1 MTFRAPVRDLAF
13 ALKAAGLETVLAEGF
28 PDTDI
33 ETMEAVLTA
42 AGQFADEV
50 LAPLNRVGDV
60 EGARCAN
67 GDVTTATGF
76 AQAYQAFAQGGW
88 ASLASA
94 PEFGGQGLPKAVQ
107 VAVAE
112 IVQASNMAF
121 ALCPM
126 LSLAAI
132 EALTRHGTERQ
143 KRLVL
148 PRLVSGEWTG
158 VMALTEPQAGTDLA
172 LLTTRAEP
180 DGAGG
185 WRLTG
190 EKIFITWG
198 DHDMAENICHLVLA
212 RAPDAPAG
220 VKGISLFLASKQLID
235 EAGEPGDRNA
245 FHPAAIEH
253 KLGINGS
260 PTCVMRYEG
269 AHAELVGKL
278 HQGLS
283 HMFVMMNAA
292 RLEVGVQGVGVAE
305 RALQQGIA
313 YAQERPQGR
322 SVWTG
327 QEPAPIYD
335 HPDIRRTLMLARA
348 KIDAARGLCLT
359 VGVLHDLAET
369 ASTEEVRAAARARE
383 ELLVPIAKAW
393 STDIGVEVA
402 SAALQTHGGAGY
414 IEETGAAQHYRDARI
429 APIYEGTNGVQ
440 GIDLS
445 GRKLR
450 IDKGAAMRALCAEMA
465 ATAEELAVHDG
476 LAPVGRRLATGVAA
490 LERATDFQLTHPGA
504 ESLTSAT
511 PYLQLA
517 GEVIGG
523 WVLARQALAAQGQD
537 APWLKAKAS
546 LARLYAS
553 QVLSHAPGLAD
564 AIADPLPELG
574 EIAADALLS

>member
-253 KLGINGS
+253 KMGINGS

-278 HQGLS
+278 HQGLA

-465 ATAEELAVHDG
+465 AAAEELAVHDG

>member
-112 IVQASNMAF
+112 IVQAANMAF

-253 KLGINGS
+253 KMGINGS

>member
-253 KLGINGS
+253 KMGINGS

-278 HQGLS
+278 HQGLA

>member
-253 KLGINGS
+253 KMGINGS

-429 APIYEGTNGVQ
+429 TPIYEGTNGVQ

>member
-253 KLGINGS
+253 KMGINGS

-465 ATAEELAVHDG
+465 AAAEELAVHDG

>member
-253 KLGINGS
+253 KMGINGS

>member
-253 KLGINGS
+253 KMGINGS

-465 ATAEELAVHDG
+465 ATAEELAGHDG

>member
-253 KLGINGS
+253 KMGINGS

-327 QEPAPIYD
+327 QEPVPIYD

-465 ATAEELAVHDG
+465 ATAEELAGHDG